1 VVYTIVHGLVLSEDH
16 PMEKGEHT
24 AIGTENKLALSELKP
39 INRRNIHK
47 TKCRGKIISHKLNAF
62 NGRFDVDTE

>member
-1 VVYTIVHGLVLSEDH
+1 
-16 PMEKGEHT
+16 MEKGEHT
-24 AIGTENKLALSELKP
+24 GIGTENKLALSELKP

-62 NGRFDVDTE
+62 NGRFDTE